1 MTLLWSFVL
10 ALHLIAATF
19 WVGGQLM
26 LVFVMM
32 PVLRRTLESPALGQ
46 AATLAGRRFARVS
59 NHGLFPTLVV
69 TGVALAEHDGVRW
82 SMLGS
87 TGFTR
92 VLVVKVVLVGIVITL
107 ALSHGVAARRLSRS
121 GVRSLA
127 LVTVALSVL
136 IVALAAAL
144 AILPA
149 P

>member
-1 MTLLWSFVL
+1 MTLLWTFIL
-10 ALHLIAATF
+10 ALHLITATF

-32 PVLRRTLESPALGQ
+32 PVLRRTLAPPALGET
-46 AATLAGRRFARVS
+46 AALAGRRFAKVS
-59 NHGLFPTLVV
+59 NHGLFPTLLV
-69 TGVALAEHDGVRW
+69 TGVVLAIHDGVRW
-82 SMLGS
+82 SMIG
-87 TGFTR
+87 TTDFTR
-92 VLVVKVVLVGIVITL
+92 VLVVKVIVVTLVIAL
-107 ALSHGVAARRLSRS
+107 ALGHGVAAKRLSRR

-144 AILPA
+144 AVLPS